1 MKRFSSAHTP
11 AVAARSHVDPLR
23 RMTAKDSQLDM
34 LRAAVRTLISVS
46 LLATSAAAAQA
57 AKPDGLLGISFSGE
71 AASKGTSVP
80 LQIVLLMAVLTLLP
94 AVVMCLTPFLRI
106 TIVLHFLRQA
116 LGTQT
121 VPSNQ
126 ILVGLALFLTSL
138 VMRPVLN
145 EIYQSSWQPMEQGK
159 LTTQQALDVAAK
171 PLQRFLLRFA
181 REKDIRLFVEISQSP
196 APANPR
202 DVSLTVLIPAYI
214 ISELRAGFQIGAV
227 LYLPF
232 LVIDLLVAAITLSI
246 GMVQLPPVMVSA
258 PFKILLFVVVDGWN
272 LVVGSLVKTFG

>member
-1 MKRFSSAHTP
+1 
-11 AVAARSHVDPLR
+11 
-23 RMTAKDSQLDM
+23 M
-34 LRAAVRTLISVS
+34 LRAAARAVISVS
-46 LLATSAAAAQA
+46 LFAGAAASAQA
-57 AKPDGLLGISFSGE
+57 AKPDGLLGISFSGD

-80 LQIVLLMAVLTLLP
+80 LQIVLLLTVLTLLP

-126 ILVGLALFLTSL
+126 ILIGLALFLTSL

-145 EIYQSSWQPMEQGK
+145 EIYQTSWQPMEQGK
-159 LTTQQALDVAAK
+159 LSTQQALDVAAK

-196 APANPR
+196 APANPQ
-202 DVSLTVLIPAYI
+202 DVSLSVLIPAYI

-258 PFKILLFVVVDGWN
+258 PFKILLFVLVDGWN